1 MVWIFIEQVKLE
13 IGNGRT
19 GTALRWDLSLF
30 NRTILSDLDKRIV
43 VISTVSFHSI

>member
-19 GTALRWDLSLF
+19 GAALRWDLSLF
-30 NRTILSDLDKRIV
+30 NRTILSDLNKSVV